1 MFAGESFGKNP
12 LLEAAN
18 AVQDATGIGRNQYDR
33 TTDAQRGIQSS
44 QQMVDSQ
51 QRANQ
56 TDAIRQQQMAKDM
69 ANFTRGLQRDS
80 TEQQLY
86 GDLAKGAQQAKANE
100 AANALNAYTQ
110 ARANTGNFLA
120 SILGTKF

>member
-1 MFAGESFGKNP
+1 MFGPISQKNP
-12 LLEAAN
+12 LLEAAG
-18 AVQDATGIGRNQYDR
+18 AIQDATGIGRNQYDR
-33 TTDAQRGIQSS
+33 TNDAQRGLQSS
-44 QQMVDSQ
+44 SQMVGFQ
-51 QRANQ
+51 QEANQ
-56 TDAIRQQQMAKDM
+56 RDAAQQQGMAKEM
-69 ANFTRGLQRDS
+69 AEFARGLQRDS